1 MDIETFKLHGLDQAW
16 GDLHAQ
22 DYRVN
27 GRSNAEILQVL
38 ETPGDAHY
46 HPCPEAYVRDGV
58 VPGQVA
64 RFSSWDQSAVFAG
77 TRRDVWVYK
86 PNAADNVDALN
97 LIIFNDGPGYLARA
111 GAVRATTVLDNMIDA
126 GELAPT
132 LAVFVS
138 PGLPPNIELPAAGQR
153 PDPLAMQQRSVE
165 YDSCSDN
172 YLRFLIDELLPFVSA
187 EVGVRISDD
196 PASRTICGIS
206 SGGICAFNAAWHG
219 PEHFGR
225 VISHCGSFTNI
236 RGAHNYPYLIRSTPR
251 KALKVF
257 LQSGELDADIVTGS
271 WVLANQQMAAAL
283 QFAGYQHR
291 FEFGAGGH
299 NLRQGGAL
307 FAETLRWLNAA
318 D

>member
-1 MDIETFKLHGLDQAW
+1 M
-16 GDLHAQ
+16 
-22 DYRVN
+22 
-27 GRSNAEILQVL
+27 
-38 ETPGDAHY
+38 
-46 HPCPEAYVRDGV
+46 
-58 VPGQVA
+58 
-64 RFSSWDQSAVFAG
+64 FAG

-165 YDSCSDN
+165 YDSCSDH

-219 PEHFGR
+219 PEYFGR

-236 RGAHNYPYLIRSTPR
+236 RGAHNFPYLIRSTPR
-251 KALKVF
+251 KGIKVF

-283 QFAGYQHR
+283 QFAGYRHR
-291 FEFGAGGH
+291 FEFGTGGH

-307 FAETLRWLNAA
+307 FAETLRWLDAT

>member
-38 ETPGDAHY
+38 ETSGDAHY
-46 HPCPEAYVRDGV
+46 HPCPEALRPRRYRAGR
-58 VPGQVA
+58 GTLC
-64 RFSSWDQSAVFAG
+64 SWDQSAVFAG

-138 PGLPPNIELPAAGQR
+138 PGLPPNIELPAAG
-153 PDPLAMQQRSVE
+153 
-165 YDSCSDN
+165 
-172 YLRFLIDELLPFVSA
+172 
-187 EVGVRISDD
+187 
-196 PASRTICGIS
+196 
-206 SGGICAFNAAWHG
+206 
-219 PEHFGR
+219 
-225 VISHCGSFTNI
+225 
-236 RGAHNYPYLIRSTPR
+236 
-251 KALKVF
+251 
-257 LQSGELDADIVTGS
+257 
-271 WVLANQQMAAAL
+271 
-283 QFAGYQHR
+283 
-291 FEFGAGGH
+291 
-299 NLRQGGAL
+299 
-307 FAETLRWLNAA
+307 
-318 D
+318 